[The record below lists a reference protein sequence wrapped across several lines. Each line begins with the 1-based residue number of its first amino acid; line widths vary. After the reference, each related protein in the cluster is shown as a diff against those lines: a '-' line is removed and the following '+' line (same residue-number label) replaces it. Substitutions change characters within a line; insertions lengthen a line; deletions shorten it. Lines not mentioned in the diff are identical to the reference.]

1 MATWKKI
8 ITSGSNADL
17 NQITASA
24 VKFPD
29 DSIPIA
35 SLVSDA
41 VTITA
46 GDGLKTGGAVT
57 LGSSVTL
64 DIDVSDFAGTGLSG
78 DGSENINIDSTQDGN
93 IASILTTDLK
103 IGEDAQT
110 KIDFETV
117 NEIHFDVNNTELL
130 NLTGNL
136 VSGSAIST
144 GSFGLLRVGG
154 TSFTEAQLTDAVDND
169 IEFDGSTANG
179 VLTYKDADEMSVESN
194 LTFDGT
200 DMVIGGGGKVAFR
213 DNGGEYIYSVSD
225 NVLGLAAGSEIDL
238 TATNIDINGAV
249 DISGNTVI
257 GGDLTV
263 NGTTTTVGTTNTEIK
278 DQFIFLASG
287 SAGSNLDAGIIV
299 QSGSAH
305 NSGSALYHDKSDQ
318 RWSVAQNMGKTNNGA
333 TNSPTQ
339 FVTTVKT
346 ATVNP
351 STDSGSY
358 GAGEMH
364 VNTSTGKFG

>member
-41 VTITA
+41 VDIVA
-46 GDGLKTGGAVT
+46 GDGLKTGGSVT

-78 DGSENINIDSTQDGN
+78 DGSENLNIDAAQTG
-93 IASILTTDLK
+93 ITSILATDLK
-103 IGEDAQT
+103 IGEDNET

-117 NEIHFDVNNTELL
+117 DEIHFDVDNTELL
-130 NLTGNL
+130 NLSAS
-136 VSGSAIST
+136 VISGSAVST

-154 TSFTEAQLTDAVDND
+154 TSFTAAQLTDAVDND

-179 VLTYKDADEMSVESN
+179 VLTFKDADEMSVESN

-200 DMVIGGGGKVAFR
+200 NLLIGSTGKLYLNDA
-213 DNGGEYIYSVSD
+213 GGEHISGDGNILSI
-225 NVLGLAAGSEIDL
+225 AGGNEIDL
-238 TATNIDINGAV
+238 TATAIDINGNV

-263 NGTTTTVGTTNTEIK
+263 NGTTTTIGTTNTEVK

-318 RWSVAQNMGKTNNGA
+318 RWSVAKNMGKTNSGA

-346 ATVNP
+346 DTVNP

-364 VNTSTGKFG
+364 VNTSTGEI